1 MNVKKNHSF
10 QSFSTAVIIIIII
23 NSCNLIRLVKRESR
37 FHYTDRKYCAFIRR
51 RNWNEKKK
59 KEKTRLLANCN
70 YFWTLLLLLTR
81 YNTIETIYDF
91 HRNSSSKV
99 AGRNK
104 NTFDFVTELS
114 SHLVWSLST
123 YFTYGWIARPS
134 RRASKY
140 VSRGVVEKKKKREKR
155 KGR

>member
-1 MNVKKNHSF
+1 M
-10 QSFSTAVIIIIII
+10 
-23 NSCNLIRLVKRESR
+23 E
-37 FHYTDRKYCAFIRR
+37 
-51 RNWNEKKK
+51 WKKK

-140 VSRGVVEKKKKREKR
+140 VSRGVVEKKKKRER
-155 KGR
+155 KEKGGKNKCEPPMEQDFQQRRIIVYIVYIYERSIRNSNVPSYNKTSINI

>member
-59 KEKTRLLANCN
+59 KKKTRLLANCN

-81 YNTIETIYDF
+81 YNT
-91 HRNSSSKV
+91 SK
-99 AGRNK
+99 RSMI
-104 NTFDFVTELS
+104 FTEI
-114 SHLVWSLST
+114 VRARWPVVIKILST
-123 YFTYGWIARPS
+123 LLPNYRLTLSDLYRPIS
-134 RRASKY
+134 LTVELRGHRVAPRNMCHV
-140 VSRGVVEKKKKREKR
+140 VS
-155 KGR
+155 